1 MAKRRYGSLVAMILV
16 AGGFSAVAALA
27 VESSPLE
34 TVRESNT
41 EILGIFASGGD
52 DGDTHARVYAVMD
65 TVTDFAAMADG
76 AIDRFCADLDAA
88 TCTEF
93 KATFTHLLRAR
104 AVAKAG
110 RYKAGDFEYGNEG
123 IDGTTAVVSTVAKYK
138 DDSVNLVYHLTL
150 RDGSWMIVNY
160 VVDGVDTVRSHRKQ
174 FTRLL
179 RKESVDDVIAR
190 LQRKIAEYEGSDATA
205 GQ

>member
-1 MAKRRYGSLVAMILV
+1 MAKRRCSSLVAMILV
-16 AGGFSAVAALA
+16 GGGFSALPVLAAEA
-27 VESSPLE
+27 SPMD

-41 EILGIFASGGD
+41 EILAIFASGGD
-52 DGDTHARVYAVMD
+52 EADTHARVYAVMD

-88 TCTEF
+88 KCTEF
-93 KATFTHLLRAR
+93 KNTFTHLLRAR
-104 AVAKAG
+104 AIAKAG
-110 RYKAGDFEYGNEG
+110 RYKADDFEYVDEE

-138 DDSVNLVYHLTL
+138 DDSVSLVYHLTL
-150 RDGSWMIVNY
+150 RDGRWMIVNY

-205 GQ
+205 A